1 MMFIICGI
9 CWFIG
14 IILTGY
20 LLVNGDKLNKETS
33 GFLNGFAIA
42 IMVVAVVL
50 SGIVGFGE

>member
-1 MMFIICGI
+1 MLFIICGI
-9 CWFIG
+9 CWLVG

-20 LLVNGDKLNKETS
+20 LMVNGDKLNKETS

-50 SGIVGFGE
+50 SGILGFGE